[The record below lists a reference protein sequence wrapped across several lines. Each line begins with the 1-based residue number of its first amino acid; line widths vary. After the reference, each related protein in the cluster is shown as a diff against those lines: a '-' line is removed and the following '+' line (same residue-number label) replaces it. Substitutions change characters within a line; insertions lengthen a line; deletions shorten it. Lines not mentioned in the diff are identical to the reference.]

1 MTKNI
6 SRPLYDLEQTFEENA
21 TYGPFWSGPF
31 PELKKLK
38 PQAKFFGKALTVPF
52 GVAACPLT
60 VNARAVGVMSKLG
73 YDLLTYKSVRSVEWR
88 GNPFPHWTPVEVDGQ
103 VDEASTVAHAIE
115 AVVSPVDA
123 TMANSFGIHSVAPE
137 HWQRDVN
144 AAVASLQPGQQL
156 ILSLMIT
163 PNVFDTLEKDA
174 HRLAQLANETKAEV
188 FELNLACPN
197 TEGQQG
203 LIYQD
208 VALSVKLLAA
218 IKEKI
223 GNKPLL
229 AKIGPTAELAQLQ
242 QFMKQTSSIIQGITT
257 MNTVSMPVYDECNVE
272 DPVHEFFPGRPSAG
286 VSGTAIRQ
294 LAMTQAGRAVQLRQ
308 ELQLEEYVVIGVGG
322 VTEPKHITEYLA
334 LGVDAVQT
342 AVGAWSNPL
351 LASEYRNALKK

>member
-1 MTKNI
+1 MTKKA
-6 SRPLYDLEQTFEENA
+6 SQPLYDLQQTFEENA
-21 TYGPFWSGPF
+21 TYGPFWSGPL
-31 PELKKLK
+31 PALKKIK
-38 PQAKFFGKALTVPF
+38 PPAKFLGKALTTPF

-60 VNARAVGVMSKLG
+60 VNARTIALMSSLG

-88 GNPFPHWTPVEVDGQ
+88 GNPFPHWTPVEVEGK
-103 VDEASTVAHAIE
+103 VGTPAASAAAIE
-115 AVVSPVDA
+115 AVVSPADA

-137 HWQRDVN
+137 HWQPDVDL
-144 AAVASLQPGQQL
+144 AVENLGSGQQL

-163 PNVFDTLEKDA
+163 PNVFDSLEKDVR
-174 HRLAQLANETKAEV
+174 RLAQLASETKAEI

-218 IKEKI
+218 VKKEL

-229 AKIGPTAELAQLQ
+229 AKIGPTADAAQLRE
-242 QFMKQTSSIIQGITT
+242 FMRATRSSIHGLTT
-257 MNTVSMPVYDECNVE
+257 MNTVSMPVKKQDG
-272 DPVHEFFPGRPSAG
+272 PEFFPGRPSAG
-286 VSGTAIRQ
+286 VSGAAIRE
-294 LAMTQAGRAVQLRQ
+294 LAMTQAGHAVAIRE
-308 ELQLEEYVVIGVGG
+308 ELGLKNYVVIGVGG
-322 VTEPKHITEYLA
+322 VTEPEHISQYLK

-351 LASEYRNALKK
+351 LASQYRNSIKTK